1 MYITLSYKQRPYIMS
16 STDSG
21 SPSSDLNTMQ
31 LPNMILEE
39 ISQIPTHTSNGID
52 ELTKIPDKVEQTAL
66 ELENAF
72 YDNVLFALSI
82 ILIIPLI
89 ISYKYQ
95 PKLISMILT
104 SAVFYINIYHYSH
117 EEKFFVMDFMWSSL
131 LTFTTLVILFL
142 GYKKYGLT
150 PKITAAGLI
159 GGLALYVYLFHGYFP
174 DDVKNPRSVNGYL
187 KFHALWH
194 ILGFISLCLIM
205 TIQVD
210 LSLIIQ

>member
-1 MYITLSYKQRPYIMS
+1 
-16 STDSG
+16 
-21 SPSSDLNTMQ
+21 MQ
-31 LPNMILEE
+31 LPSLIMDEV
-39 ISQIPTHTSNGID
+39 SRIPHHASNGLND
-52 ELTKIPDKVEQTAL
+52 LTKLPTAIERTAL
-66 ELENAF
+66 DLENAF

-95 PKLISMILT
+95 PKLITMILT
-104 SAVFYINIYHYSH
+104 SAIFYINIYHYSH
-117 EEKFFVMDFMWSSL
+117 EEKFFVMDFMWSSI
-131 LTFTTLVILFL
+131 LTFTTLIILFL

-150 PKITAAGLI
+150 PKIVAAGII
-159 GGLALYVYLFHGYFP
+159 GTLALYIYLFHGYFP

-210 LSLIIQ
+210 LGQIIRHI

>member
-1 MYITLSYKQRPYIMS
+1 MS
-16 STDSG
+16 STPEQMST
-21 SPSSDLNTMQ
+21 SQ
-31 LPNMILEE
+31 LPSMIIDE
-39 ISQIPTHTSNGID
+39 ISRLPDHASSTINGITYIPTQI
-52 ELTKIPDKVEQTAL
+52 EKTAL
-66 ELENAF
+66 EIENAF

-82 ILIIPLI
+82 ILVIPLFL
-89 ISYKYQ
+89 SYKYQ
-95 PKLISMILT
+95 PKLITMILT
-104 SAVFYINIYHYSH
+104 SAIFYINIYHYSH

-150 PKITAAGLI
+150 PKIAAAGII
-159 GGLALYVYLFHGYFP
+159 GSLALYIYLFHGYFP

-194 ILGFISLCLIM
+194 VLGFISLCLIM

-210 LSLIIQ
+210 LGVIIQK